1 MTAIDRFLRYVTYDT
16 QSDEHSDA
24 IPSTAKQKVLGAA
37 LAEELAQMG
46 LHNAHMD
53 EYGYVYAWLPATA
66 GCEGIPCVGLIA
78 HMDTSPDAP
87 GVGVKP
93 RVVRYEGGDLVLNEE
108 KGIVM
113 RAAEFESLAKYKGQ
127 ELIVTDGTTLLG
139 ADDKAGV
146 AEIMSAV
153 EYLLQHPE
161 LPHGRIAVGFT
172 PDEEVGQGAD
182 HFDVEG
188 FGAAVAYTVDGGELG
203 ELEYENFNAA
213 SARIVVLHTAA
224 DMSVVEVELGEEA
237 QLELTE
243 LFTAE
248 AFAEVSVKQAAR
260 SRCRLTTVQLSSANA
275 SYRIDLDGA
284 DAENELGGVFLA
296 AGNEH
301 CVVKLRT
308 GHNVADCRSNSY
320 IKGVAGGQAV
330 GEFCGMVYVA
340 PDAQRT
346 DARQQSRNILLSRT
360 ARITTQPQ
368 LEIYADDVKCSHGAT
383 VGQMDAEAILYM
395 RQRGLSEAQARRLQI
410 EGFVGDV
417 VTRCGIE
424 PLCGAILERAA
435 AKIETL

>member
-1 MTAIDRFLRYVTYDT
+1 METILDIIRGF
-16 QSDEHSDA
+16 
-24 IPSTAKQKVLGAA
+24 
-37 LAEELAQMG
+37 
-46 LHNAHMD
+46 
-53 EYGYVYAWLPATA
+53 
-66 GCEGIPCVGLIA
+66 
-78 HMDTSPDAP
+78 
-87 GVGVKP
+87 
-93 RVVRYEGGDLVLNEE
+93 
-108 KGIVM
+108 
-113 RAAEFESLAKYKGQ
+113 RAA
-127 ELIVTDGTTLLG
+127 DGEVLRIDG
-139 ADDKAGV
+139 AV
-146 AEIMSAV
+146 AEPFVAV
-153 EYLLQHPE
+153 DPRKL
-161 LPHGRIAVGFT
+161 R
-172 PDEEVGQGAD
+172 
-182 HFDVEG
+182 VE
-188 FGAAVAYTVDGGELG
+188 AAAG
-203 ELEYENFNAA
+203 A
-213 SARIVVLHTAA
+213 SARVVVVHTAP
-224 DMSVVEVELGEEA
+224 DLSVLEVELAEGA

-296 AGNEH
+296 AGSEH

-320 IKGVAGGQAV
+320 VKGVAGGQAV
-330 GEFCGMVYVA
+330 GEFSGLVYVA

-346 DARQQSRNILLSRT
+346 DARQQSRNILLSET

-395 RQRGLSEAQARRLQI
+395 RQRGLSESQARRLQI

-424 PLCGAILERAA
+424 PLCGAIMELAS
-435 AKIETL
+435 AKMEKL

>member
-1 MTAIDRFLRYVTYDT
+1 METILDIIRGFRPADGEVLRID
-16 QSDEHSDA
+16 
-24 IPSTAKQKVLGAA
+24 GAA
-37 LAEELAQMG
+37 AE
-46 LHNAHMD
+46 
-53 EYGYVYAWLPATA
+53 P
-66 GCEGIPCVGLIA
+66 
-78 HMDTSPDAP
+78 
-87 GVGVKP
+87 
-93 RVVRYEGGDLVLNEE
+93 
-108 KGIVM
+108 
-113 RAAEFESLAKYKGQ
+113 F
-127 ELIVTDGTTLLG
+127 
-139 ADDKAGV
+139 
-146 AEIMSAV
+146 
-153 EYLLQHPE
+153 
-161 LPHGRIAVGFT
+161 
-172 PDEEVGQGAD
+172 
-182 HFDVEG
+182 
-188 FGAAVAYTVDGGELG
+188 AAVDPRKLRIEAAAG
-203 ELEYENFNAA
+203 A

-224 DMSVVEVELGEEA
+224 DTSVVEVELGEEA

-330 GEFCGMVYVA
+330 GEFCGLVYVA

-346 DARQQSRNILLSRT
+346 DARQQSRNILLSET

-383 VGQMDAEAILYM
+383 VGQMDADAILYM
-395 RQRGLSEAQARRLQI
+395 RQR
-410 EGFVGDV
+410 D
-417 VTRCGIE
+417 
-424 PLCGAILERAA
+424 
-435 AKIETL
+435 

>member
-1 MTAIDRFLRYVTYDT
+1 MET
-16 QSDEHSDA
+16 
-24 IPSTAKQKVLGAA
+24 IPDIIRGF
-37 LAEELAQMG
+37 
-46 LHNAHMD
+46 
-53 EYGYVYAWLPATA
+53 
-66 GCEGIPCVGLIA
+66 
-78 HMDTSPDAP
+78 
-87 GVGVKP
+87 
-93 RVVRYEGGDLVLNEE
+93 
-108 KGIVM
+108 
-113 RAAEFESLAKYKGQ
+113 RA
-127 ELIVTDGTTLLG
+127 TDGEVLRI
-139 ADDKAGV
+139 AGV
-146 AEIMSAV
+146 EAE
-153 EYLLQHPE
+153 P
-161 LPHGRIAVGFT
+161 F
-172 PDEEVGQGAD
+172 
-182 HFDVEG
+182 
-188 FGAAVAYTVDGGELG
+188 AAVDPRHLRVEAAAG
-203 ELEYENFNAA
+203 A
-213 SARIVVLHTAA
+213 SARIVVLHTAPDVSSLTLTLA
-224 DMSVVEVELGEEA
+224 EGA

-296 AGNEH
+296 ADSEH

-308 GHNVADCRSNSY
+308 AHNAADCRSDSY
-320 IKGVAGGQAV
+320 VKG
-330 GEFCGMVYVA
+330 VYVA

-424 PLCGAILERAA
+424 PLCGAVMELAS
-435 AKIETL
+435 AKMEKL

>member
-1 MTAIDRFLRYVTYDT
+1 MRVFITGFGRIGRSVLRAWALEPGRWPDLQIVGLNDIAGAEICAYLFEYDT
-16 QSDEHSDA
+16 VFG
-24 IPSTAKQKVLGAA
+24 PRPGTVT
-37 LAEELAQMG
+37 LAEG
-46 LHNAHMD
+46 
-53 EYGYVYAWLPATA
+53 
-66 GCEGIPCVGLIA
+66 
-78 HMDTSPDAP
+78 
-87 GVGVKP
+87 
-93 RVVRYEGGDLVLNEE
+93 
-108 KGIVM
+108 
-113 RAAEFESLAKYKGQ
+113 
-127 ELIVTDGTTLLG
+127 
-139 ADDKAGV
+139 
-146 AEIMSAV
+146 
-153 EYLLQHPE
+153 
-161 LPHGRIAVGFT
+161 
-172 PDEEVGQGAD
+172 
-182 HFDVEG
+182 
-188 FGAAVAYTVDGGELG
+188 
-203 ELEYENFNAA
+203 
-213 SARIVVLHTAA
+213 
-224 DMSVVEVELGEEA
+224 A

-260 SRCRLTTVQLSSANA
+260 SRCRLTTVLLSSANA

-296 AGNEH
+296 AGEEH
-301 CVVKLRT
+301 CVLKLHT
-308 GHNVADCRSNSY
+308 AHNVADCRSDSY
-320 IKGVAGGQAV
+320 VKGVAGGQAV